1 MTRILS
7 FLFLIIVMGCSFTAT
22 SFWTKDEKIKEV
34 KKNKTK
40 IFRDAKVVKKEF
52 NQNILINLGEIK
64 EFNQE
69 QNDLTNNL
77 TIIDKNYDLK
87 KRSKYRFSKIDD
99 FDYFEPEINFDGKN
113 FIFFNDKGTLLKF
126 DNNFKTIWKKNYY
139 SNQEKKLKPILTFAN
154 DNKVLVVYD
163 SIAKFYA
170 INLKTGDLVWSRVI
184 KNPSNSQ
191 MKILKDRIFL
201 IDLNNILRCFSIKDG
216 SEIWTFKSENTFLK
230 SAKRNSLVIKKNTI
244 YMNNSLGDISAIDAD
259 QGTLL
264 WQIPT
269 QSSEIYENAFNL
281 TMSDLVAKNDDLI
294 FSNNKNQFYSINLVN
309 GVVNWKQEINSS
321 VRPVFIEN
329 LILTISNEGYLFVI
343 DSNSGNII
351 RVTDIFGVFKN
362 KKREKIKPVGFIM
375 SYKEILLS
383 TNTGKLLI
391 IDISTGKTKKILK
404 IDNGKIS
411 RPFIFDKKILLLT
424 DKSIIK
430 LN

>member
-1 MTRILS
+1 
-7 FLFLIIVMGCSFTAT
+7 
-22 SFWTKDEKIKEV
+22 
-34 KKNKTK
+34 
-40 IFRDAKVVKKEF
+40 
-52 NQNILINLGEIK
+52 
-64 EFNQE
+64 
-69 QNDLTNNL
+69 
-77 TIIDKNYDLK
+77 
-87 KRSKYRFSKIDD
+87 
-99 FDYFEPEINFDGKN
+99 
-113 FIFFNDKGTLLKF
+113 
-126 DNNFKTIWKKNYY
+126 
-139 SNQEKKLKPILTFAN
+139 
-154 DNKVLVVYD
+154 
-163 SIAKFYA
+163 
-170 INLKTGDLVWSRVI
+170 
-184 KNPSNSQ
+184 
-191 MKILKDRIFL
+191 
-201 IDLNNILRCFSIKDG
+201 
-216 SEIWTFKSENTFLK
+216 
-230 SAKRNSLVIKKNTI
+230 
-244 YMNNSLGDISAIDAD
+244 MNNSLGDISAIDAD

-281 TMSDLVAKNDDLI
+281 TMSDLVAKNNDLI
-294 FSNNKNQFYSINLVN
+294 FSNNKNQFFSINLVN

>member
-1 MTRILS
+1 
-7 FLFLIIVMGCSFTAT
+7 MGCSFTAT

-34 KKNKTK
+34 KKNTTK
-40 IFRDAKVVKKEF
+40 IFKDAKVVKKEF

-281 TMSDLVAKNDDLI
+281 TMSDLVAKNNDLI
-294 FSNNKNQFYSINLVN
+294 FSNNKNQFFSINLVN

>member
-22 SFWTKDEKIKEV
+22 SFWTKDEKIKKV

-40 IFRDAKVVKKEF
+40 IFKDAKVVKKEF

-126 DNNFKTIWKKNYY
+126 DNNFKNIKKKKYY
-139 SNQEKKLKPILTFAN
+139 SNQEKKLKPILTVAM

-244 YMNNSLGDISAIDAD
+244 YMNNSLGDISAIDETKEHCF
-259 QGTLL
+259 GKFLL
-264 WQIPT
+264 KVVK
-269 QSSEIYENAFNL
+269 F
-281 TMSDLVAKNDDLI
+281 MRMRLI
-294 FSNNKNQFYSINLVN
+294 
-309 GVVNWKQEINSS
+309 
-321 VRPVFIEN
+321 
-329 LILTISNEGYLFVI
+329 
-343 DSNSGNII
+343 
-351 RVTDIFGVFKN
+351 
-362 KKREKIKPVGFIM
+362 
-375 SYKEILLS
+375 
-383 TNTGKLLI
+383 
-391 IDISTGKTKKILK
+391 
-404 IDNGKIS
+404 
-411 RPFIFDKKILLLT
+411 
-424 DKSIIK
+424 
-430 LN
+430 

>member
-1 MTRILS
+1 
-7 FLFLIIVMGCSFTAT
+7 MGCSFTAT

-34 KKNKTK
+34 KKNTTK
-40 IFRDAKVVKKEF
+40 IFKDAKVVKKEF